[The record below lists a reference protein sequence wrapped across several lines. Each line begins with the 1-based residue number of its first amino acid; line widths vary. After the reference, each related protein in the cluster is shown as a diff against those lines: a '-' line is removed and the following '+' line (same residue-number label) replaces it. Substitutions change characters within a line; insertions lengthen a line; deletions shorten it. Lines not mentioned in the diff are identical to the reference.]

1 MDKLKYVK
9 LENPD
14 GSYSDSIPLSV
25 SAEHVDIASAGG
37 VSNLANYISANDTNV
52 SNLQTTTT
60 AVEIQANQNKADIN
74 TQKVRIDNIVALPE
88 GSTTGDAELID
99 GRTSED
105 GDTFTNIG
113 DNIRN
118 TQKILDYILINAIDI
133 TPDTWQYVVYVNGKI
148 ASHNIKIYATDYIPC
163 VAGGKV
169 IGIKVFSKKSDSRGL
184 AFYDKNKNYISNSGV
199 SYNDDLFTNDF
210 VAITVPE
217 YACYMRA
224 TISTDA
230 QRTKGKFLSIPNFG
244 SLARAEDSISET
256 EALSLIINN
265 RIMKWTQPNFDKFEE
280 LDWDFDNF
288 PKNSVVYVAYGA
300 QQMVDWGK
308 EYKHTP
314 LGNTVRWNGTV
325 ITIDNPSTSAAYETV
340 QLAFKRDSQKRI
352 EAYIRT
358 RWDMVKDYNPST
370 YTWTKISTQD
380 DINVINAAIDDL
392 QDQIDEI
399 TESDRLPELYTAFRH
414 VGCIGDSLA
423 SGEVASHQTP
433 DPQTGKDYRY
443 HDLYDFSWGQCMARM
458 SDNTYYNFSSGGQTT
473 RSWLTTAKGAP
484 LAFDGQHACEAY
496 IIGLGVNDKNY
507 LGNDYLGTIDDIDM
521 NDYHNNEDTYYGNYG
536 KIIQMAKELYPKA
549 KFFLI
554 TNPKNGYTDWNQ
566 AVRDIANLFDNC
578 YVIDLFANYFN
589 DYNDVNG
596 LIEKCKRSG
605 HYNAIAYQYM
615 AEIIKNDINK
625 IIYNNPSE
633 FQQVEFINTEWEW

>member
-1 MDKLKYVK
+1 MDKLKYIK
-9 LENPD
+9 LEQED
-14 GSYSDSIPLSV
+14 GSYSSSIPLAVDSD
-25 SAEHVDIASAGG
+25 HVDVGGSDLTTVITQKANASD
-37 VSNLANYISANDTNV
+37 VNNLTNEV
-52 SNLQTTTT
+52 
-60 AVEIQANQNKADIN
+60 N

-118 TQKILDYILINAIDI
+118 TQKILDYTLINAIDI
-133 TPDTWQYVVYVNGKI
+133 TPDTWQYVLPSNGKVVN
-148 ASHNIKIYATDYIPC
+148 HNAKIYATDYIPC
-163 VAGGKV
+163 IAGGKI
-169 IGIKVFSKKSDSRGL
+169 IGIKVFSKKTDSRGL
-184 AFYDKNKNYISNSGV
+184 AFYDKNKNYVSNSGI
-199 SYNDDLFTNDF
+199 SYNDDLFINDF

-217 YACYMRA
+217 HACYMRA
-224 TISTDA
+224 TINTDA

-265 RIMKWTQPNFDKFEE
+265 RIMKWMQPNFDKFEE

-314 LGNTVRWNGTV
+314 LGNTVSWNGTV
-325 ITIDNPSTSAAYETV
+325 ITIDNPNISSTYETV
-340 QLAFKRDSQKRI
+340 QLTFKRDAQKRI

-358 RWDMVKDYNPST
+358 RWSMVSDYNPST

-399 TESDRLPELYTAFRH
+399 TESDRLPELYTTFRH

-433 DPQTGKDYRY
+433 DPQTGKDYKF

-496 IIGLGVNDKNY
+496 IIGLGVNDKGY
-507 LGNDYLGTIDDIDM
+507 LGNDYLGTIDDIDIS
-521 NDYHNNEDTYYGNYG
+521 DYHNNEDTYYGNYG

-566 AVRDIANLFDNC
+566 AIRDIANLFDNC
-578 YVIDLFANYFN
+578 YVIDLFVNHFN

-596 LIEKCKRSG
+596 LIEKCKRQG

-625 IIYNNPSE
+625 IMYDNPNE